1 MDGSVVDAWDV
12 MLSRGDPLEVA
23 KAAQAVIGFCHA
35 QQLRA
40 FHQVWVEAE
49 MGADPDGVVVDPT
62 PPEVACAMVWTP
74 GAASSMVDVAVDVV
88 QDLPV
93 VLAALAAGRIDLAK
107 VREITRATLGLAPAD
122 RQALVVRAID
132 YAATRTRS
140 QLRPWL
146 TRQVDRIDPDAAD
159 RRRKTART
167 RRHVRLTPEPDGMA
181 TLSAYLTAEEASACM
196 ESIRARSSRIDGSRD
211 ASQADTF
218 IHLLTG
224 VSAAEQIP
232 IAVIMTDD
240 GAQIEGYGPIS
251 DTHAQDLL
259 GRLEPPSAL
268 IRLTP
273 PQYRI
278 GYAPTVAM
286 RRYVQ
291 VRDRHCRFPGCTRT
305 ARACDLDHVIPWP
318 AGPTAVDNL
327 QALCRTHHRMKTHGG
342 WHVERGPNNTMIWT
356 SPRGKKYTS
365 HPDDP

>member
-1 MDGSVVDAWDV
+1 MNSSVVDAWDV

-23 KAAQAVIGFCHA
+23 KAAEAVIGFCHA

-40 FHQVWVEAE
+40 LHQVYVEAE
-49 MGADPDGVVVDPT
+49 LGSDPDGVVVDPT

-74 GAASSMVDVAVDVV
+74 GAAASMVDVAVDVV
-88 QDLPV
+88 EDLPV
-93 VLAALAAGRIDLAK
+93 VLAALAEGRIDLGK
-107 VREITRATLGLAPAD
+107 VREITRATLGLSRAD
-122 RQALVVRAID
+122 RQGLAERAID
-132 YAATRTRS
+132 YAATRTRG

-159 RRRKTART
+159 RRRKAARK
-167 RRHVRLTPEPDGMA
+167 RRRVSLIPEPDGMA
-181 TLSAYLTAEEASACM
+181 TLSAYLTAEEATACM
-196 ESIRARSSRIDGSRD
+196 ASIRARSTRIDGSRD

-218 IHLLTG
+218 IELLTG

-240 GAQIEGYGPIS
+240 GAQIEGYGPIA
-251 DTHAQDLL
+251 DAHAEDLL
-259 GRLEPPSAL
+259 RRLELPSAI

-273 PQYRI
+273 PQFRI
-278 GYAPTVAM
+278 GYAPTVKM

-291 VRDRHCRFPGCTRT
+291 VRDRHCRFPGCRRT
-305 ARACDLDHVIPWP
+305 ARSCDLDHIVAYP
-318 AGPTAVDNL
+318 AGPTDVDNL
-327 QALCRTHHRMKTHGG
+327 QPLCRTHHRVKTHGG

-356 SPRGKKYTS
+356 SPRGKRYTS